1 MSPRA
6 SEDGCPYR
14 TLGVSRSDDDETIKK
29 AYRRLALKWHPDK
42 NPENK
47 ETAEKKFKEIA
58 QAYELLSDS
67 KKRAEFDR
75 CGFSFSSSDSK
86 SRSRRSAGSTPT
98 HFPFHSYAFRSPF
111 DIFHEFFSDPFKDL
125 DDPFFGHFP
134 SPDPFRSFSEHK
146 KRRSAPHRFN
156 FYFDDNGN
164 QENDCNFS
172 SVIRFTSSN
181 EPGRNAK
188 KTTTQTRVIDG
199 KKIVTKKTEDNGEE
213 TVEVHEDGILKSRLV
228 NGSPVA
234 VAAAS

>member
-6 SEDGCPYR
+6 SDDGCPYR
-14 TLGVSRSDDDETIKK
+14 TLGVSRSDDDEAIKK

-67 KKRAEFDR
+67 KKRAELDR
-75 CGFSFSSSDSK
+75 CAFSFSADSK
-86 SRSRRSAGSTPT
+86 SRSRRSTGST
-98 HFPFHSYAFRSPF
+98 HFPFHSHAFRSPF
-111 DIFHEFFSDPFKDL
+111 DIFHEFFSDPFKDPFK
-125 DDPFFGHFP
+125 DFEDPFFSHFA
-134 SPDPFRSFSEHK
+134 SKDPFRSFSEHK
-146 KRRSAPHRFN
+146 KRPSHRFS
-156 FYFDDNGN
+156 FYYDDNGN
-164 QENDCNFS
+164 EENDCSFS
-172 SVIRFTSSN
+172 SVIRFSSSN

-188 KTTTQTRVIDG
+188 KTTTQTRVVDG

-213 TVEVHEDGILKSRLV
+213 TVEVLEDGILKSRLV